1 MNYLASTKRPNDGM
15 IYHHYYIDYNTSQ
28 IYRTSLILDNKTCI
42 LCTFGTYIKGDI
54 IRTPVVELIRP
65 DMSAKLTNRLVY
77 IEHIDD
83 IVNLILEK
91 ILEKI

>member
-1 MNYLASTKRPNDGM
+1 M

-54 IRTPVVELIRP
+54 IRVPVELIRP
-65 DMSAKLTNRLVY
+65 DMSAQLTNRLVY
-77 IEHIDD
+77 IKYIDD
-83 IVNLILEK
+83 IANLILEK